1 MDSSEEMRDR
11 LATVLGRTTG
21 APVEVGRVVALSG
34 GAASLTFAVDA
45 MKDGA
50 PWPLIFQ
57 RGASAEASAGALSK
71 SVQAR
76 LQMRAREA
84 GLPVAEVVA
93 VLTPDDGLGDGFVM
107 ERIEGESLAP
117 KWLRLPVYAQAREAM
132 VTQCA
137 TALARLHSIPLAT
150 IADLPLG
157 GASPAEAHEATFD
170 LYRSFGVDVPVFDLA
185 FAWLKERLPT
195 DPPSVLV
202 HGDFRSGNFIVG
214 PEGLRAVLDWELAHR
229 GHPFEDIGWLSTNT
243 WRFGEWRQP
252 VGGFGGRGA
261 FFDAYEAAGGRVD
274 RSLAPV
280 FELWGSLR
288 WGVMCLQM
296 AGAHLSGA
304 RRSVELAAIGR
315 RVSETEI
322 DILHILKHGE
332 V

>member
-1 MDSSEEMRDR
+1 MDSVEEMRER
-11 LATVLGRTTG
+11 LAAVLRRSAGG
-21 APVEVGRVVALSG
+21 PVEVGGVVALSG

-45 MKDGA
+45 TRDGA

-57 RGASAEASAGALSK
+57 RGASAEASVGAMPK
-71 SVQAR
+71 SLQAK
-76 LQMRAREA
+76 LQIRAREA

-93 VLTPDDGLGDGFVM
+93 VPAPDDGLGDGFVM

-117 KWLRLPVYAQAREAM
+117 KWLRLPEYAQARGAM
-132 VTQCA
+132 VAQCA
-137 TALARLHSIPLAT
+137 IALARLHSIPLPT
-150 IADLPLG
+150 LADLPLG
-157 GASPAEAHEATFD
+157 GASPAESCAATFD

-185 FAWLKERLPT
+185 FAWLKERLPA

-214 PEGLRAVLDWELAHR
+214 PEGLRAVLDWELAHL
-229 GHPFEDIGWLSTNT
+229 GHPFEDIGWLCTNT
-243 WRFGEWRQP
+243 WRFGEWRSP
-252 VGGFGGRGA
+252 VGGFGAREA

-296 AGAHLSGA
+296 AQAHLSGA

-322 DILHILKHGE
+322 DILYILKHGE

>member
-1 MDSSEEMRDR
+1 MRER
-11 LATVLGRTTG
+11 LAIVLGRAAGPT
-21 APVEVGRVVALSG
+21 VEVSRVVALSG

-45 MKDGA
+45 TRDGA
-50 PWPLIFQ
+50 LWPLIFQ
-57 RGASAEASAGALSK
+57 RGASAEASVGALSK

-117 KWLRLPVYAQAREAM
+117 KWLRLAEYAQAREAM
-132 VTQCA
+132 VAQCA

-150 IADLPLG
+150 IGDLPLG
-157 GASPAEAHEATFD
+157 GASLAEVREATFD

-185 FAWLKERLPT
+185 FAWLKERVPA

-214 PEGLRAVLDWELAHR
+214 AEGLRAVLDWELAHR
-229 GHPFEDIGWLSTNT
+229 GHPFEDIGWLCTNT

-252 VGGFGGRGA
+252 VGGFGTREA

-274 RSLAPV
+274 RGLAPV

-296 AGAHLSGA
+296 ADAHLSGA